1 MGRRDA
7 CITLQRR
14 DLTLGS
20 VSVRSSRRARTHIC
34 MQHVQLAHACRPAA
48 GLWSAAVPPLH
59 GPTPTAAPACICMLG
74 RCFLVDWT
82 YHNVSGK
89 PADMFQSS
97 QQLVWSIQIQE
108 PTKGQKY
115 NIHVS
120 ILDGGPPKQDKVTPR
135 TLRASTASHR
145 APYNLLIN
153 QFLRD
158 IYKISG
164 VDFDLF
170 CNRSLK
176 TVDCFW
182 EPNKSLQIK
191 EF

>member
-1 MGRRDA
+1 
-7 CITLQRR
+7 
-14 DLTLGS
+14 
-20 VSVRSSRRARTHIC
+20 

-74 RCFLVDWT
+74 RCFLVWT
-82 YHNVSGK
+82 GPTGVRTITSAANQQTCSSPASSWSG
-89 PADMFQSS
+89 
-97 QQLVWSIQIQE
+97 LWSIQIQE

>member
-1 MGRRDA
+1 MER
-7 CITLQRR
+7 
-14 DLTLGS
+14 
-20 VSVRSSRRARTHIC
+20 RRATTARANTDGGACLH
-34 MQHVQLAHACRPAA
+34 LHA
-48 GLWSAAVPPLH
+48 WSL
-59 GPTPTAAPACICMLG
+59 L
-74 RCFLVDWT
+74 L
-82 YHNVSGK
+82 NVSGK